1 MPPVLLE
8 PPLDEELLDDAL
20 LDEVEDDVLPVLPKL
35 DEPPD
40 DEDEL
45 PDEELLE
52 DPLLPLLLPVEPG

>member
-1 MPPVLLE
+1 ME
-8 PPLDEELLDDAL
+8 AL

-52 DPLLPLLLPVEPG
+52 DPLLPLLPPVEPG